1 MEGRK
6 KADGIWKV
14 AGEFGFFCLANAMHL
29 KTEECSKNTPII
41 LTGSDTVV
49 LQQCTLEGNT

>member
-14 AGEFGFFCLANAMHL
+14 AAEFGFFCLANAMHL

-41 LTGSDTVV
+41 LTGSDRVV
-49 LQQCTLEGNT
+49 L